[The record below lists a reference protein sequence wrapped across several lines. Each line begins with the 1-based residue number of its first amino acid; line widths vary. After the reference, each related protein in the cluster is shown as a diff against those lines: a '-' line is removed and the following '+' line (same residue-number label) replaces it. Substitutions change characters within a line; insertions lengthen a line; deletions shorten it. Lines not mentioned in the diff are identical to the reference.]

1 MRAVPDTPQAGLVL
15 VTVGF
20 LIAPGLDVFAKL
32 LTANHTPGMVGLL
45 RFSTASLILLCLLT
59 VLGGWSRPSRGHLV
73 GGLFLGLALISIN
86 AALEVM
92 PIANAL
98 AIFFVEPLV
107 LTALSALIL
116 KERIGWRR
124 IAAVA
129 VGLIGAMVVLR
140 PNLAEYG
147 PAAAWPLVTALC
159 FACYMLVT
167 RVMTLGGH
175 LLALQFW
182 TSCAAVMVIGTMVLL
197 APAGV
202 EHLLAPSWPTGSEW
216 TLVLAMGALGVVG
229 HQTLAHGL
237 KRAEASLIAPMQY
250 LEIVSGTLFGWWVFS
265 DFPDFWTWVGTGIIV
280 SSGIYVL
287 HREQQLGRKRERSAP

>member
-287 HREQQLGRKRERSAP
+287 HREQQLGRKRETSAH